1 LNPPLTPIAKFNRR
15 WRDGTMNHI
24 AYRALKRTAKLK
36 APLRGGGRAHGEKIW
51 ETTRITLMGLQSDES
66 VKH

>member
-1 LNPPLTPIAKFNRR
+1 
-15 WRDGTMNHI
+15 MNHI
-24 AYRALKRTAKLK
+24 AYRAFKRTAKLK

-51 ETTRITLMGLQSDES
+51 ETTRIAVMGLQNNGS